1 MKEITVVSLGP
12 GSRSLLTLGAIET
25 MEKAEKLV
33 LRTEKCDAAAY
44 LREKG
49 ISFDTLDDLHEAC
62 EDFEELAEA
71 AAERLMALAKE
82 SRVCYAVLDA
92 GADATVSLLRQ
103 WTQITCLPGVPLS
116 APFMAAAPQEKW
128 EIQTADGLNVTGLQ
142 NPLLILELDSKMLA
156 GDCKLELLRWYDAE
170 QPVLFFPPGR
180 DAARAG
186 RMIPLCD
193 LDRQKQYDHTC
204 AALLPAV
211 ELTARRRFDFFD
223 LVRVLDI
230 LRGENGCPWDQ
241 EQTHETL
248 RKYLIE
254 EAYETAAAIDE
265 EDWEHVAD
273 ELGDVL
279 LQVVFQANIGRQ
291 YGTFELGEI
300 TTDICR
306 KMISR
311 HRHIFGGDECKTAQD
326 VVANWEKIKKEERG
340 YQTQAQVL
348 QGVSQGLPPL
358 MRAEKV
364 QKKAR
369 DVGFDWDDPRDA
381 LSKVHEEAQE
391 VAQALD
397 EKDEGHLQEEVGDL
411 FFACVNAARL
421 AGVDAE
427 TALQRATEKFVT
439 RFTAMEN
446 AILRDGK
453 RMEGLTLSEMD
464 VYWEGSKQRPKP

>member
-1 MKEITVVSLGP
+1 
-12 GSRSLLTLGAIET
+12 
-25 MEKAEKLV
+25 
-33 LRTEKCDAAAY
+33 
-44 LREKG
+44 
-49 ISFDTLDDLHEAC
+49 
-62 EDFEELAEA
+62 
-71 AAERLMALAKE
+71 
-82 SRVCYAVLDA
+82 
-92 GADATVSLLRQ
+92 
-103 WTQITCLPGVPLS
+103 
-116 APFMAAAPQEKW
+116 
-128 EIQTADGLNVTGLQ
+128 
-142 NPLLILELDSKMLA
+142 
-156 GDCKLELLRWYDAE
+156 
-170 QPVLFFPPGR
+170 
-180 DAARAG
+180 
-186 RMIPLCD
+186 
-193 LDRQKQYDHTC
+193 
-204 AALLPAV
+204 
-211 ELTARRRFDFFD
+211 
-223 LVRVLDI
+223 
-230 LRGENGCPWDQ
+230 
-241 EQTHETL
+241 
-248 RKYLIE
+248 
-254 EAYETAAAIDE
+254 
-265 EDWEHVAD
+265 
-273 ELGDVL
+273 
-279 LQVVFQANIGRQ
+279 
-291 YGTFELGEI
+291 
-300 TTDICR
+300 
-306 KMISR
+306 MISR

-348 QGVSQGLPPL
+348 KGVSQGLPPL